1 MDPFHSYKG
10 PLCPLREV
18 GTYDNDTAA
27 LEQKLS
33 WRPAVPAGADVRPLL
48 MEDWCNREQRCSAEH

>member
-27 LEQKLS
+27 VEQKLS
-33 WRPAVPAGADVRPLL
+33 WRL
-48 MEDWCNREQRCSAEH
+48 QRLQLVLT